1 MVLNYDLK
9 NHLFVTD
16 YTGPPSGHYFLFNP
30 KMMDFV
36 KKDEVLG
43 IILVTDFVTK

>member
-16 YTGPPSGHYFLFNP
+16 YIGPPRGHYFPFNS

-36 KKDEVLG
+36 KTDEVLG